1 MRRCMYRSLVI
12 GFLMSLLASIALVIS
27 TARAHE
33 LASPALLGAVRPP
46 TSTDQPTEETPAPP
60 THDPLA
66 RALAG
71 GRITRGFVR
80 HRMLHFTF
88 DDGPRLD
95 TTPRLLDELDRHG
108 VKATFFVVARGFDG
122 TNASDRAKAA
132 MLREVA
138 RRGHVIGAHTYDHS
152 NLVRLDDAGVLSQL
166 DAQERAFEAV
176 LGGRPT
182 LFRPPYGA
190 RDARVDALLA
200 ARGYT
205 QMLWN
210 VTARDVES
218 RTGEEVAAAFAR
230 SLDVRERHPRGPGGI
245 VVLHDTKPWVVD
257 AFPAMMAELTRRNC
271 ALLAAGEELWD
282 VLDDPTIFHE
292 AGDGTRM
299 QSTARVDPAF
309 VEVRQA
315 RLRES
320 HAQRCVH

>member
-1 MRRCMYRSLVI
+1 MRPAMRRPLLLAFASLVA
-12 GFLMSLLASIALVIS
+12 SLALLSTARLS

-33 LASPALLGAVRPP
+33 LALLGAVRPAMDTAP
-46 TSTDQPTEETPAPP
+46 TDEPTPAP
-60 THDPLA
+60 HDPLA

-122 TNASDRAKAA
+122 TSASDRAKAEL
-132 MLREVA
+132 LREVA

-152 NLVRLDDAGVLSQL
+152 NLVQLDDAGVRAQL

-176 LGGRPT
+176 LGGRPS

-200 ARGYT
+200 ERGYT

-218 RTGEEVAAAFAR
+218 RTGEEVAAAFAQ

-257 AFPAMMAELTRRNC
+257 AFPAMMAELARRNC
-271 ALLAAGEELWD
+271 ALLEAGEELWD
-282 VLDDPTIFHE
+282 VLDDPSVFHE

-299 QSTARVDPAF
+299 QSGARIDPAF
-309 VEVRQA
+309 VEARQA
-315 RLRES
+315 RLRELT
-320 HAQRCVH
+320 AARCAS

>member
-1 MRRCMYRSLVI
+1 MRRCMRRSLVI
-12 GFLMSLLASIALVIS
+12 GLLTSFLASIALLIS

-33 LASPALLGAVRPP
+33 LASPALLGAVRPSMP
-46 TSTDQPTEETPAPP
+46 TDETSGEPPVPA
-60 THDPLA
+60 HDPLA

-152 NLVRLDDAGVLSQL
+152 NLVRLDDAGVLAQL

-176 LGGRPT
+176 LGGRPA

-210 VTARDVES
+210 VTASDVES
-218 RTGEEVAAAFAR
+218 RSGEEVAAAFAQ

-245 VVLHDTKPWVVD
+245 VVLHDTKPWVIE
-257 AFPAMMAELTRRNC
+257 AFPAMMAELVRRNC
-271 ALLAAGEELWD
+271 ELLAAGEELWD
-282 VLDDPTIFHE
+282 VLDDPSIFHE
-292 AGDGTRM
+292 AGDGTRV
-299 QSTARVDPAF
+299 QSTAHVDPAF

-320 HAQRCVH
+320 HAQRCVP

>member
-1 MRRCMYRSLVI
+1 MRPGMRRPLLLAFASLVV
-12 GFLMSLLASIALVIS
+12 SLASFALLS
-27 TARAHE
+27 PARAHE
-33 LASPALLGAVRPP
+33 LALLGAMRPAMDAAP
-46 TSTDQPTEETPAPP
+46 TDEPESPNES
-60 THDPLA
+60 HDPLA

-122 TNASDRAKAA
+122 SSASDRAKAA
-132 MLREVA
+132 LLREVA

-152 NLVRLDDAGVLSQL
+152 NLVQLDDAGVRAQL
-166 DAQERAFEAV
+166 DAQERAFESV
-176 LGGRPT
+176 LGGRPA

-200 ARGYT
+200 ERGYT

-218 RTGEEVAAAFAR
+218 RTGEEVAAAFAQ
-230 SLDVRERHPRGPGGI
+230 SLDARERHPRGPGGI

-257 AFPAMMAELTRRNC
+257 AFPAMMEELARRNC
-271 ALLAAGEELWD
+271 ALLEAGEELWD
-282 VLDDPTIFHE
+282 VLDDPSVFHE

-299 QSTARVDPAF
+299 QSSAPVDPAF
-309 VEVRQA
+309 VESRQA
-315 RLRES
+315 RLREL
-320 HAQRCVH
+320 AAARCAR

>member
-1 MRRCMYRSLVI
+1 MRLGMRRSMHLA
-12 GFLMSLLASIALVIS
+12 LASGIVSLALLLS

-33 LASPALLGAVRPP
+33 LVTPALLGAVRPP
-46 TSTDQPTEETPAPP
+46 VAPDPTDEPEP

-95 TTPRLLDELDRHG
+95 TTPRLLDEFDRYG

-122 TNASDRAKAA
+122 TSASDRAKANL
-132 MLREVA
+132 LREVA

-152 NLVRLDDAGVLSQL
+152 NLVRLDDAGVRAQL
-166 DAQERAFEAV
+166 DAQEVAFEAV
-176 LGGRPT
+176 LGGRPS

-200 ARGYT
+200 ERGYT

-218 RTGEEVAAAFAR
+218 RTGEEVAAAFAQ

-257 AFPAMMAELTRRNC
+257 AFPAMMAELARRNC
-271 ALLAAGEELWD
+271 ALLEAGEELWD
-282 VLDDPTIFHE
+282 VLDDPSVFHE

-299 QSTARVDPAF
+299 QSSARVDPAF
-309 VEVRQA
+309 VEARQA
-315 RLRES
+315 RLRELT
-320 HAQRCVH
+320 AARCAS